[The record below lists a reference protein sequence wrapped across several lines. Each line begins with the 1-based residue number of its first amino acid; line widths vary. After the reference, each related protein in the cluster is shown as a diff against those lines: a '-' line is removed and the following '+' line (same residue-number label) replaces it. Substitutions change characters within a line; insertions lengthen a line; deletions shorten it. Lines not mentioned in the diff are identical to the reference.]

1 MIANQIKVSK
11 DYHQTWI
18 DLYSE
23 NVRDHVEEYGEAPC
37 DYLTHRRLMANYHRG
52 AWNALNE
59 LERNIN
65 YE

>member
-1 MIANQIKVSK
+1 MIANQIRVSK

-23 NVRDHVEEYGEAPC
+23 NIRDHIEEYGEAPC
-37 DYLTHRRLMANYHRG
+37 DYLSHRLQMVSYHRG

-65 YE
+65 YG